1 MKASP
6 ETRRLR
12 QVGRARRALP
22 QNVRALGWVSFAND
36 FASELVYPVLPLFLT
51 ITLGAPVA
59 ILGLI
64 EGIAEGVAVGLRGLA
79 GWLSDRAGERRRPWI
94 VAGYALSALARP
106 VIAAAPAWG
115 YVLGGRLG
123 DRLGKA
129 ARTAPRDA
137 LIRDSTPSAFVGA
150 SFGYHRAMD
159 TAGAVVGP
167 VIAVGLLAG
176 GWSLRSVLWAAVL
189 PGLLT
194 LLFLTRVREAPKRK
208 AMELEIDRGAV
219 RRLPRSFWLVLG
231 VWTLFSIG
239 NSSDVFLI
247 LRAHDLGLSATLV
260 ILAYALYNLVYSA
273 LSWPLGAL
281 SDRVSRTNV
290 LAAGLAVFAL
300 VYLGFALAPGSWAIW
315 PLFAVYG
322 VYIAATEGVAKA
334 WVADFVPAGA
344 TGTAYG
350 LFAAAS
356 GGALLVASVAAG
368 LLWSRVSPAA
378 PFLLG
383 ATTAL
388 CALLLIVSRPRRWS
402 SRVDEREG
410 DAAPVDC

>member
-1 MKASP
+1 MA
-6 ETRRLR
+6 RLR
-12 QVGRARRALP
+12 QDGRLRRVGRARRALP

-36 FASELVYPVLPLFLT
+36 FASELIYPVLPLFLT

-59 ILGLI
+59 VLGLI
-64 EGIAEGVAVGLRGLA
+64 EGIAEGVAVGLRGVA
-79 GWLSDRAGERRRPWI
+79 GWLSDRVGGRRRPWI
-94 VAGYALSALARP
+94 VTGYALSALARP
-106 VIAAAPAWG
+106 VVAAAPAWG

-123 DRLGKA
+123 DRVGKA

-137 LIRDSTPSAFVGA
+137 LIRDSTAAALLGA

-167 VIAVGLLAG
+167 LIAVLLLAG
-176 GWSLRSVLWAAVL
+176 GWSLRHVLWVAVV
-189 PGLLT
+189 PGVLT
-194 LLFLTRVREAPKRK
+194 MVFLTRVREAPKRK
-208 AMELEIDRGAV
+208 AVELELDRSAV
-219 RRLPRSFWLVLG
+219 RRLPRAFWLVLG
-231 VWTLFSIG
+231 IWTVFSLG

-281 SDRVSRTNV
+281 SDRVARTSV
-290 LAAGLAVFAL
+290 LTAGLAVFAV
-300 VYLGFALAPGSWAIW
+300 VYLGFALAPGSWAVW

-334 WVADFVPAGA
+334 WVADFVPSGA
-344 TGTAYG
+344 AGTAYG

-356 GGALLVASVAAG
+356 GGALLVASVVAG
-368 LLWSRVSPAA
+368 LLWSRVGPEA

-383 ATTAL
+383 AAAATG
-388 CALLLIVSRPRRWS
+388 ALLLIVFQPGRRSR
-402 SRVDEREG
+402 
-410 DAAPVDC
+410 

>member
-1 MKASP
+1 M
-6 ETRRLR
+6 
-12 QVGRARRALP
+12 
-22 QNVRALGWVSFAND
+22 
-36 FASELVYPVLPLFLT
+36 
-51 ITLGAPVA
+51 
-59 ILGLI
+59 
-64 EGIAEGVAVGLRGLA
+64 
-79 GWLSDRAGERRRPWI
+79 
-94 VAGYALSALARP
+94 
-106 VIAAAPAWG
+106 
-115 YVLGGRLG
+115 LGGRLG

-176 GWSLRSVLWAAVL
+176 GWSLRSVLWVAVV
-189 PGLLT
+189 PGVLT
-194 LLFLTRVREAPKRK
+194 LLFLTRVREAP
-208 AMELEIDRGAV
+208 
-219 RRLPRSFWLVLG
+219 RRERATLAPDGNVLRSLPRPFWLVLG
-231 VWTLFSIG
+231 VWTLFSLG

-273 LSWPLGAL
+273 LSWPFGAL
-281 SDRVSRTNV
+281 SDRVSRTSV

-300 VYLGFALAPGSWAIW
+300 VYLGFALAPGSWAVW
-315 PLFAVYG
+315 LLFAVYG
-322 VYIAATEGVAKA
+322 VYIAATEGVARA
-334 WVADFVPAGA
+334 WVADVVPPGA
-344 TGTAYG
+344 AGTAYG

-368 LLWSRVSPAA
+368 LLWSRVSPTA

-383 ATTAL
+383 ATAAF
-388 CALLLIVSRPRRWS
+388 CALLLILSRARPWS
-402 SRVDEREG
+402 SRVDESEG

>member
-1 MKASP
+1 MG
-6 ETRRLR
+6 RLR
-12 QVGRARRALP
+12 RIGRARRALP
-22 QNVRALGWVSFAND
+22 PNVRALGWVSFAND
-36 FASELVYPVLPLFLT
+36 FASELIYPVLPLFLT

-64 EGIAEGVAVGLRGLA
+64 EGIAEGVAVGLRGVA

-94 VAGYALSALARP
+94 IAGYALSALARP

-137 LIRDSTPSAFVGA
+137 LIRDSTPPALVGA

-167 VIAVGLLAG
+167 LIAVLLLAS
-176 GWSLRSVLWAAVL
+176 GWSLRSVLWVAVV

-194 LLFLTRVREAPKRK
+194 LVFLARVREAPKREETTL
-208 AMELEIDRGAV
+208 ELDSHDV
-219 RRLPRSFWLVLG
+219 RRLPRPFWLVLA
-231 VWTLFSIG
+231 VWTLFSLG

-281 SDRVSRTNV
+281 SDRVARTSV
-290 LAAGLAVFAL
+290 LTAGLAVFAL
-300 VYLGFALAPGSWAIW
+300 VYLGFAVAPGSWAVW

-322 VYIAATEGVAKA
+322 VYIAATDGVAKA
-334 WVADFVPAGA
+334 WVADFVPPGA
-344 TGTAYG
+344 AGTAYG

-356 GGALLVASVAAG
+356 GGALLLASVVAG
-368 LLWSRVSPAA
+368 LLWSRVSPEA
-378 PFLLG
+378 PFVLG
-383 ATTAL
+383 AATAA
-388 CALLLIVSRPRRWS
+388 CALVLIVLANRTS
-402 SRVDEREG
+402 SLWG
-410 DAAPVDC
+410 K

>member
-1 MKASP
+1 MRSRAI
-6 ETRRLR
+6 RRI
-12 QVGRARRALP
+12 GGARRALP

-36 FASELVYPVLPLFLT
+36 FASELIYPVLPLFLT

-59 ILGLI
+59 VLGVI
-64 EGIAEGVAVGLRGLA
+64 EGIAEGVAVGLRGVA

-106 VIAAAPAWG
+106 VIAAASAWG
-115 YVLGGRLG
+115 YVLGGRLA
-123 DRLGKA
+123 DRVGKA

-137 LIRDSTPSAFVGA
+137 LIRDSSPAALMGA

-167 VIAVGLLAG
+167 LIAVLLLAG
-176 GWSLRSVLWAAVL
+176 GWSLRSVLWMAVL

-194 LLFLTRVREAPKRK
+194 LLFLARVHEVPQRVETASAPRSR
-208 AMELEIDRGAV
+208 DV
-219 RRLPRSFWLVLG
+219 PRLPRPFWIVLG
-231 VWTLFSIG
+231 IWTLFSLG

-281 SDRVSRTNV
+281 SDRVARTTI

-300 VYLGFALAPGSWAIW
+300 VYLGFALAPGSWAVW

-334 WVADFVPAGA
+334 WVADVVPPGA
-344 TGTAYG
+344 AGTAYG

-356 GGALLVASVAAG
+356 GGALLVASVVAG

-383 ATTAL
+383 AAGAT
-388 CALLLIVSRPRRWS
+388 CALLLILVRRT
-402 SRVDEREG
+402 G
-410 DAAPVDC
+410 GPVR